1 MRTLATPEQ
10 AERDSQLPVDTVM
23 PDLDLTEFMTDGPPK
38 PKVRHD
44 GRPDVIWT
52 EEVKWV

>member
-10 AERDSQLPVDTVM
+10 AERDSQLPVDMVM